1 MQKYLQNLLPFDR
14 AQALLDKQKI
24 IDKLNAQNEERT
36 NLKLALQEVSMIA
49 EEVPKDAM
57 GDEISVDELDEKW
70 DKIKAKVVKLNV

>member
-1 MQKYLQNLLPFDR
+1 MPFDR
-14 AQALLDKQKI
+14 AQALIDKQKI

-57 GDEISVDELDEKW
+57 GDEISVDELDGKW